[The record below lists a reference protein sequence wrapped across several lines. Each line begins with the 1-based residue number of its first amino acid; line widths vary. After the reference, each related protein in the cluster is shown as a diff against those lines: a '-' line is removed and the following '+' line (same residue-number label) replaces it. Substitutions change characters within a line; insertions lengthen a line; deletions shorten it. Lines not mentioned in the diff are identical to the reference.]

1 MGLWRCGEC
10 GVVGLWRMAG
20 RSMVVVGCGF
30 VEVGGCG
37 FGIMEVGLC
46 FGFASDEREEDRREE
61 EIEK

>member
-1 MGLWRCGEC
+1 M
-10 GVVGLWRMAG
+10 GLWRMAG

-37 FGIMEVGLC
+37 FGIMEVGLFC
-46 FGFASDEREEDRREE
+46 GFASDEREEDRREE